1 MHGREGREGGVL
13 LEQLEF
19 VHLGQGRGT
28 LTLPSSPALRMR
40 MRISCEGE
48 RVGWGQRGG
57 AEGWARGVEEG
68 GMGEKGGTEGWGQ
81 GEGAE
86 GWTKEKRGRKEGE
99 IKEREGR
106 RARNEG
112 HRMKKGEKGEKG
124 ESE

>member
-48 RVGWGQRGG
+48 RVGWEQRGG

-68 GMGEKGGTEGWGQ
+68 GM

>member
-1 MHGREGREGGVL
+1 MTLWVGGVGHLHGREGREGGVL

-57 AEGWARGVEEG
+57 AEGWGRGVEEG
-68 GMGEKGGTEGWGQ
+68 GMGQRGG
-81 GEGAE
+81 
-86 GWTKEKRGRKEGE
+86 RRRKEGE
-99 IKEREGR
+99 KRER
-106 RARNEG
+106 
-112 HRMKKGEKGEKG
+112 
-124 ESE
+124 